1 MVFSFVTLKSSRKK
15 LELIQ
20 TKNDATAT
28 AAIKCKILS
37 ASLSA
42 NNKFYWAFGD
52 KPPFY
57 FFKAYPVAADSQ
69 LVDPAADQ
77 NKDKAAIM
85 DDYVHPPVWGLCEI
99 TESALDDVP
108 VGSVFRALL
117 PLGTQVQFEKA
128 QMEPTLGN
136 LVIHRPATLSGYN
149 TFSPIPSDSVCH
161 PKAGTSSALALTCF
175 PGIVTGFGL
184 YFALK
189 NEAYYGCD
197 TIVVTSASSK
207 VALAFAL
214 YMKDNTEGK
223 KVIGYTSESNKA
235 FCESKGL
242 YSQILTYEEALPASS
257 TDDVAGADVV
267 MVEVSGRGQVYAN
280 NESRVKKL
288 LSIGN
293 ASDAPDKDS
302 TFASFTAY
310 AKVKMMLTI
319 LGAPQWIRS
328 RMNPTQELFL
338 IMDIIPQLLGEW
350 GKEKYL
356 QTLEDYT
363 KKFCD
368 EAGKW
373 MKERPCDTEESIQS
387 AFGDILTGSVPPSEF
402 VTLNVAKAVA
412 HRS

>member
-1 MVFSFVTLKSSRKK
+1 MVFSFVTLKNSRKK
-15 LELIQ
+15 LELIRS
-20 TKNDATAT
+20 KNVVASTPPP
-28 AAIKCKILS
+28 AIKCKILS
-37 ASLSA
+37 TSFSA

-52 KPPFY
+52 KPPFH
-57 FFKAYPVAADSQ
+57 FFKAYPVDPDSQ
-69 LVDPAADQ
+69 LVEAAD
-77 NKDKAAIM
+77 KDKIVM

-99 TESALDDVP
+99 TESTLDDVP
-108 VGSVFRALL
+108 VGSVFRAML
-117 PLGTQVQFEKA
+117 PLGTEVQFEKA
-128 QMEPTLGN
+128 EVEPTLGN
-136 LVIHRPATLSGYN
+136 LMIHRPATLAGYN

-161 PKAGTSSALALTCF
+161 PKAGSSSGLALTCF
-175 PGIVTGFGL
+175 PGIITGFGL

-189 NEAYYGCD
+189 NDAYYGCD
-197 TIVVTSASSK
+197 TVVVTSASSK

-223 KVIGYTSESNKA
+223 QVIGYTSASNKD

-242 YSQILTYEEALPASS
+242 YSQILTYDEALPSPDAN
-257 TDDVAGADVV
+257 VGADVV
-267 MVEVSGRGQVYAN
+267 MVEVSGRGQVYSN
-280 NESRVKKL
+280 NKDRVKKL

-293 ASDAPDKDS
+293 ASGAPDKDS

-310 AKVKMMLTI
+310 AKVKTLLTI
-319 LGAPQWIRS
+319 LGGPKWIRS

-338 IMDIIPQLLGEW
+338 VTDIMPQLIDEW

-363 KKFCD
+363 KTFCD

-373 MKERPCDTEESIQS
+373 MKERSCDTEESVQA
-387 AFGDILTGSVPPSEF
+387 AFEDILKGDVPPSEF
-402 VTLNVAKAVA
+402 VTLDVAKAVA